1 MASKPDLA
9 LDPASSPPTAM
20 RRWQADLLLIL
31 ATLTWGG
38 TFLVVQNSL
47 KEVAPFTFIAL
58 RFLLGALTLAGIF
71 WKHLRHL
78 TRAELFGGSLIGLF
92 LFGGYAFQTLALQY
106 TTTSKVGFITGLNV
120 VLVPVL
126 SILILRQWPT
136 LGATIGVILAAIGMF
151 LLSTGNSLNL
161 EFGLGET
168 LALGCS
174 ICFALQVVLVS
185 RFAPRQNPYNLAI
198 VQIAVTSLLS
208 FLFILPAGEPLVLP
222 PGSAWPAII
231 FMGVVATAFT
241 FATMNR
247 VQQFTTST
255 RAALIYS
262 LEPVFAGLF
271 GYLAGETLSLPAW
284 VGCGLI
290 FVGMI
295 SSEIRFRKARKVT
308 PEAEPEK
315 EEVAV

>member
-1 MASKPDLA
+1 MASQPDLA
-9 LDPASSPPTAM
+9 RDPSASPPTAM

-38 TFLVVQNSL
+38 TFLVVQNSI
-47 KEVAPFTFIAL
+47 KEVAPFTFIAF
-58 RFLLGALTLAGIF
+58 RFALGALALVALF

-120 VLVPVL
+120 VIVPVF

-136 LGATIGVILAAIGMF
+136 LGATIGVILAAIGMC
-151 LLSTGNSLNL
+151 LLSTGNSLSL
-161 EFGLGET
+161 EFGMGEA
-168 LALGCS
+168 LALGCAIS
-174 ICFALQVVLVS
+174 FALQVVLVS
-185 RFAPRQNPYNLAI
+185 RFAPRSDPYNLAI

-208 FLFILPAGEPLVLP
+208 CLFIIPAGEPLVLP

-262 LEPVFAGLF
+262 LEPVFAGMF
-271 GYLAGETLSLPAW
+271 GYLAGEALSLPAW
-284 VGCGLI
+284 IGCALI
-290 FVGMI
+290 FIGMI
-295 SSEIRFRKARKVT
+295 SSEVKFRKARSIT

-315 EEVAV
+315 EEVTV

>member
-1 MASKPDLA
+1 MASQPELA
-9 LDPASSPPTAM
+9 LDPAPIPATSM
-20 RRWQADLLLIL
+20 RRWQADFLLIL
-31 ATLTWGG
+31 ATLIWGG

-47 KEVAPFTFIAL
+47 KEVAPFTFIAF
-58 RFLLGALTLAGIF
+58 RFGLGALTLAALF
-71 WKHLRHL
+71 WKHLRRL
-78 TRAELFGGSLIGLF
+78 TRAELVGGSLIGLF
-92 LFGGYAFQTLALQY
+92 LFGGYTFQTLALQY

-136 LGATIGVILAAIGMF
+136 SGATIGVILAAIGMF
-151 LLSTGNSLNL
+151 LLSTGNGLNL
-161 EFGLGET
+161 EFGLGEA
-168 LALGCS
+168 LALGCAIS
-174 ICFALQVVLVS
+174 FAFQVVLVS
-185 RFAPRQNPYNLAI
+185 RFAPRQNPYNLAM

-208 FLFILPAGEPLVLP
+208 FLFILPAGEPPVLP
-222 PGSAWPAII
+222 PGSAWPALI

-241 FATMNR
+241 FAAMNR
-247 VQQFTTST
+247 VQQFTSST

-271 GYLAGETLSLPAW
+271 GYVAGETLSLPAW

-295 SSEIRFRKARKVT
+295 SGEVKFRKARRVT
-308 PEAEPEK
+308 PEAEPAK
-315 EEVAV
+315 EEIVV

>member
-1 MASKPDLA
+1 MASQPDLA
-9 LDPASSPPTAM
+9 RDPAALSNPTR

-31 ATLTWGG
+31 ATLIWGG

-47 KEVAPFTFIAL
+47 KEVAPFTFLAF
-58 RFLLGALTLAGIF
+58 RFGLGGLTLALLF
-71 WKHLRHL
+71 WKQLRRL
-78 TRAELFGGSLIGLF
+78 TRAELRAGSLIGLF
-92 LFGGYAFQTLALQY
+92 LFGGYVFQTIALQY

-120 VLVPVL
+120 VVVPVL

-151 LLSTGNSLNL
+151 LLSIGNSFNL
-161 EFGLGET
+161 DFGLGEG
-168 LALGCS
+168 LALGCA

-185 RFAPRQNPYNLAI
+185 RYAPRHNPYNLAI

-208 FLFILPAGEPLVLP
+208 FLCILPAGEPLVVP

-271 GYLAGETLSLPAW
+271 GYIAGETLSLPAW
-284 VGCGLI
+284 IGCGLI
-290 FVGMI
+290 FGGMI
-295 SSEIRFRKARKVT
+295 SSEIKFRKNKTVIL
-308 PEAEPEK
+308 EPVP
-315 EEVAV
+315 EEVAA